1 METRLR
7 LLLVLAGLPRP
18 SVQVSVG
25 NEASFLGRV
34 DLYYPDHRLIIEF
47 DGGTHRNTLAAD
59 NRRQNRLIEAGYRL
73 LRFTASDVLG
83 DPASVV
89 AMVRKAVGAPERAMP
104 RSGVALSG

>member
-7 LLLVLAGLPRP
+7 LLLILAGLPRP
-18 SVQVSVG
+18 GVQVSLG

-59 NRRQNRLIEAGYRL
+59 NRRQNRMLQAGYSL
-73 LRFTASDVLG
+73 LRFTASDVFG
-83 DPASVV
+83 DPVSVV
-89 AMVRKAVGAPERAMP
+89 AIVRKAVGVSESAMP

>member
-1 METRLR
+1 METRIR

-18 SVQVSVG
+18 KVQVSVG

-59 NRRQNRLIEAGYRL
+59 NRRQNRLVEAGFVV

-89 AMVRKAVGAPERAMP
+89 EIVRKSVGASVRATP
-104 RSGVALSG
+104 QSGVAPSG